1 MNTYRISITQIDE
14 QGNETAWHPERIQ
27 TCNGFAML
35 LVDKQER
42 EDSLFNAQTI
52 IEELSVLHLAAAIT
66 EDCHLKRAAKLAII
80 KDAFSGMGEKTEE
93 ESEAE

>member
-14 QGNETAWHPERIQ
+14 QGNETAWRPERIL

-35 LVDKQER
+35 LVDKQKR
-42 EDSLFNAQTI
+42 EDGLFDAQTI
-52 IEELSVLHLAAAIT
+52 IERLSVLHLASAIA
-66 EDCHLKRAAKLAII
+66 EDCHLKRAAELAII
-80 KDAFSGMGEKTEE
+80 KDAFSGLCEKTEE

>member
-14 QGNETAWHPERIQ
+14 QGNETTWNPERIR

-42 EDSLFNAQTI
+42 EDALFNAQTI
-52 IEELSVLHLAAAIT
+52 IEELSVLHLASAIA
-66 EDCHLKRAAKLAII
+66 EDCHLKKAANLAII
-80 KDAFSGMGEKTEE
+80 RDALSGMGEETEE